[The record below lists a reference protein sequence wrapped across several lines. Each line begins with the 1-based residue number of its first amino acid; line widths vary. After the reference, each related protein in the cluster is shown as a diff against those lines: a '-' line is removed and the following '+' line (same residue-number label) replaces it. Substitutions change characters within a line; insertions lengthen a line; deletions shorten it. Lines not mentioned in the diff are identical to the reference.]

1 MINEQHDA
9 AFRQVQAYVILKGS
23 ERVATIAFKFP
34 HDGAG
39 RLYAYVHWLG
49 ASMVRG
55 YANGYGYD
63 KRSAAVKSAVR
74 AIQPGVPVPGDVFCD
89 ALRACG
95 GLSWDRALENAGFT
109 VFQAV

>member
-1 MINEQHDA
+1 MSNIYDQHNS

-49 ASMVRG
+49 APMVRG

-63 KRSAAVKSAVR
+63 KRSAAVESAVQVMLNPASR
-74 AIQPGVPVPGDVFCD
+74 ESRMTSNGTYFATRY
-89 ALRACG
+89 AHAAACHG
-95 GLSWDRALENAGFT
+95 IGH
-109 VFQAV
+109 